1 MQIRPIVSTLR
12 KHKLTAT
19 LLALQV
25 AFTCAIVCNAVFLIV
40 QRVGQI
46 TVPSGLDEPSLS
58 IVTVHDLQV
67 NVGSEAL
74 SLHEADLAA
83 LRRLPGVESAALI
96 SNVPFTHSRHSSGGC
111 TSLDAVEA
119 VKKSHSLEVPG
130 CASAD
135 VYSGGPGMLRTL
147 GLKLVAGRDFRDDEY
162 RAAQPDGPVDYP
174 AIIVTREFAARLF
187 PEHPDR
193 VLGRI
198 VYFGGSGIMLGH
210 GSPIVGVVAHL
221 HQNDFSSPGRNDQSV
236 LLPVQ
241 ETVGRA
247 MFALRSRPSDRAGV
261 LEEASAALVK
271 RKPDRQLSASDAQT
285 YAQIRSDYFRRDA
298 TMVDLLLA
306 AALGLL
312 FVTALGIT
320 GLASFWVQQR
330 TRTIGIR
337 RAIGATRGDI
347 LRYFQ
352 TENFLIVTVGVAVGI
367 ALAVGLNLLLMK
379 HYELPRLPLWYLP
392 VGGVVLWVLG
402 QLAVLAPALRASRV
416 PPVVATRSV

>member
-40 QRVGQI
+40 QRIDQI
-46 TVPSGLDEPSLS
+46 TVPSGLDEASLS
-58 IVTVHDLQV
+58 IVMVHDLQV
-67 NVGSEAL
+67 KAGSEAL
-74 SLHEADLAA
+74 SLHKADLAA
-83 LRRLPGVESAALI
+83 LRRLPGVESAAI
-96 SNVPFTHSRHSSGGC
+96 VNNVPFSRSQHSAGGC
-111 TSLDAVEA
+111 TNLDAVEA
-119 VKKSHSLEVPG
+119 VKKAHSIDVPG

-135 VYSGGPGMLRTL
+135 VYAGGPGMLPTL
-147 GLKLVAGRDFRDDEY
+147 GLKLIAGRDFRDDEY
-162 RAAQPDGPVDYP
+162 LAGEVDGPVNYP
-174 AIIVTREFAARLF
+174 ALIVTRRFAERLF
-187 PEHPDR
+187 PEHPDQ
-193 VLGRI
+193 VIGRI

-210 GSPIVGVVAHL
+210 GSPIVGVIEHL
-221 HQNDFSSPGRNDQSV
+221 HTANFGDAGSDDQSV
-236 LLPVQ
+236 LLPV
-241 ETVGRA
+241 EPVTGRA
-247 MFALRSRPSDRAGV
+247 MFALRSKPSDRASV
-261 LEEASAALVK
+261 MKEASAALAK
-271 RKPDRQLSASDAQT
+271 RKPDRQVSAGDAQT
-285 YAQIRSDYFRRDA
+285 YAQIRGDYFRRDN
-298 TMVDLLLA
+298 TMVGLLLA

-352 TENFLIVTVGVAVGI
+352 TENFLIVTFGVVVGI
-367 ALAVGLNLLLMK
+367 VLAVGLNLLLMK
-379 HYELPRLPLWYLP
+379 HFELPRLPLWYLP
-392 VGGVVLWVLG
+392 VGAVVLWVLG